1 MRRKLSIILAVLFVF
16 SLAACQS
23 GKAPAEQAIKA
34 AEEAYNAAKGEAV
47 KYVPDQAKAVED
59 ALMAAKDSFEKK
71 DYAAATSA
79 ATSVTAKAK
88 DLVAAVAAKKAEL
101 MKGWEDLSGGMPQ
114 MLDAIKSRVDM
125 LSKSKKL
132 PKDLDKEK
140 FEGAKS
146 GLAEATMMWDEAKK
160 ASEEGNLADA
170 LAKGTAVKEKA
181 AGIMETLGMQLPQA
195 AQAAPK

>member
-1 MRRKLSIILAVLFVF
+1 
-16 SLAACQS
+16 
-23 GKAPAEQAIKA
+23 
-34 AEEAYNAAKGEAV
+34 
-47 KYVPDQAKAVED
+47 
-59 ALMAAKDSFEKK
+59 MAAKDSFAKK

-79 ATSVTAKAK
+79 ATSAAAKAK

-101 MKGWEDLSGGMPQ
+101 MKGWEDLSGGMPP

-132 PKDLDKEK
+132 PANVDKTT

-146 GLAEATMMWDEAKK
+146 GLAEVTTMWDEAKK

-170 LAKGTAVKEKA
+170 LAKGTTVKEKA
-181 AGIMETLGMQLPQA
+181 VGIMETLGMQL
-195 AQAAPK
+195 K

>member
-1 MRRKLSIILAVLFVF
+1 MRKKLSIILAVLLAF

-47 KYVPDQAKAVED
+47 KYVPEQAKAVED

-71 DYAAATSA
+71 DYKAATSA
-79 ATSVTAKAK
+79 ATDVAAKAK
-88 DLVAAVAAKKAEL
+88 ELGAAAAAKKAEL
-101 MKGWEDLSGGMPQ
+101 TKGWEDLSSGMPQ
-114 MLDAIKSRVDM
+114 MLDSIKSRVDM

-146 GLAEATMMWDEAKK
+146 GLVEVTAMWDAANSAFK
-160 ASEEGNLADA
+160 EGNLADA
-170 LAKGTAVKEKA
+170 LAKGTTVKDKA
-181 AGIMETLGMQLPQA
+181 AEIMSTLGIQPQQA
-195 AQAAPK
+195 AQK

>member
-1 MRRKLSIILAVLFVF
+1 MRRKLSIILAVLFAF
-16 SLAACQS
+16 SLAACQG

-34 AEEAYNAAKGEAV
+34 AEEAYNAVKGEAV

-71 DYAAATSA
+71 DYKAATSA
-79 ATSVTAKAK
+79 ATDVAAKAK
-88 DLVAAVAAKKAEL
+88 ELGAAAAAKKAEL
-101 MKGWEDLSGGMPQ
+101 TKGWEDLSSGMPQ
-114 MLDAIKSRVDM
+114 MLDAIKSRVDI

-132 PKDLDKEK
+132 PANLDKEK

-146 GLAEATMMWDEAKK
+146 GLAEVTAMWDEAKK